1 MLKIFTRFTLAVLG
15 LMFACPVSANDW
27 YVDAATGSDSNGGSS
42 WADAWRTVSHAAAAA
57 PLQAGEVI
65 QIAAG
70 LYDTAH
76 GESFPIT
83 ARPGRTFIGVDG
95 SGSTILD
102 AGSTGLSV
110 LRINGWNSYLNLSGL
125 TLREATFGIHN
136 YVPDFESYSLDLVDV
151 QIEATQTAIF
161 CSLLEGVMS
170 VTMDSSVL
178 HHNQNGINIS
188 SIGHHANLNFH
199 AVDSSFSDNLDYGVR
214 LKIAGPASSSDTS
227 WRRCQFL
234 RNGGTGLVL
243 VGGAYW
249 SVGVHAKLYDCLLA
263 KNRGSGVVNDWGR
276 TRLEGCTVADNAV
289 TGNLVAVDASCL
301 MLGSLLFGNG
311 DDLLPQGETS
321 ASYCDIG
328 DGDLA
333 GTNNNF
339 SADPL
344 FVDPLVEDYRLRF
357 GSPCVDAGEPDL
369 VVPRS
374 DLVGTP
380 RDLDGDLV
388 GTAAVDVGALELAP
402 LELVGTPSIG
412 SIVELQLWGPP
423 SGISRVFIHRGP
435 ALNPGVITP
444 FGELFLDRA
453 LLTTIG
459 SGLTQLG
466 PPGSLPWSIP
476 PASVLVGRTVTLQAI
491 SSNGSPLQPWSLTNP
506 IEIVFLP

>member
-1 MLKIFTRFTLAVLG
+1 MLSIRTQVRFAVLG

-27 YVDAATGSDSNGGSS
+27 YVDAATGSDSNSGTS
-42 WADAWRTVSHAAAAA
+42 WTDAWRTVSHAAVSA

-65 QIAAG
+65 HIAPG

-95 SGSTILD
+95 SGATILD
-102 AGSTGLSV
+102 AGSTGFSV
-110 LRINGWNSYLNLSGL
+110 LRVNGWNSYLNLSGL
-125 TLREATFGIHN
+125 TLRDATFGIHN
-136 YVPDFESYSLDLVDV
+136 YVPDFESYSLDLVDI

-161 CSLLEGVMS
+161 CSLLEGSMN

-178 HHNQNGINIS
+178 HHNQNGLYIS
-188 SIGHHANLNFH
+188 SIGHHAEIELQ
-199 AVDSSFSDNLDYGVR
+199 AVDSSFRDNFQYGAR
-214 LKIAGPASSSDTS
+214 LRIAGPASDAQTT
-227 WRRCQFL
+227 WQRCQFL
-234 RNGGTGLVL
+234 RNGSTGLEL
-243 VGGAYW
+243 FGDPSW
-249 SVGVHAKLYDCLLA
+249 SIGVHAELYDCLLA
-263 KNRGSGVVNDWGR
+263 KNGSSGVVNDWGH

-311 DDLLPQGETS
+311 DDLLPQGNTT
-321 ASYCDIG
+321 ASYCDVG
-328 DGDLA
+328 DGDFA

-344 FVDPLVEDYRLRF
+344 FLDPLVEDYRLRF

-374 DLVGTP
+374 DLLGTP
-380 RDLDGDLV
+380 RDLNGDLL
-388 GTAAVDVGALELAP
+388 GTSAVDVGALELAP
-402 LELVGTPSIG
+402 LGLVGSPSIG
-412 SIVELQLWGPP
+412 STVELQLWGPP
-423 SGISRVFIHRGP
+423 AGISRVFLHRGP

-466 PPGSLPWSIP
+466 PPGNLPWSIP
-476 PASVLVGRTVTLQAI
+476 PASTLVGRTVTLQAI
-491 SSNGSPLQPWSLTNP
+491 SSNGSPLQPWGLTNP